1 MVHIRLARLGDW
13 ERALEVETQFETRST
28 WQVEERS
35 GEEMWGAILR
45 PARLPRPQK
54 VRLPRFPDNVQLR
67 IWEERDVFWVASEG
81 SRILGYLG
89 LLVEAERFV
98 ARITD
103 LAVDAGRRREGIG
116 TALVAQAESWAIR
129 QELRQLTIACPLKAE
144 PAMAFLRRLGFVP
157 AGFQDAYW
165 PQQEAAFIFRKRLRR

>member
-1 MVHIRLARLGDW
+1 MVHIRSARMGDW
-13 ERALEVETQFETRST
+13 ERALEVKTHFETRST

-45 PARLPRPQK
+45 PTRLPRLQK
-54 VRLPRFPDNVQLR
+54 LELPRFPDDIQLR
-67 IWEERDVFWVASEG
+67 LWESRDAFWIAAEG
-81 SRILGYLG
+81 SRVLGYLG

-103 LAVDAGRRREGIG
+103 LAVDVERRREGIG

-144 PAMAFLRRLGFVP
+144 PAIAFLRRLGFVP
-157 AGFQDAYW
+157 AGFQDAHW